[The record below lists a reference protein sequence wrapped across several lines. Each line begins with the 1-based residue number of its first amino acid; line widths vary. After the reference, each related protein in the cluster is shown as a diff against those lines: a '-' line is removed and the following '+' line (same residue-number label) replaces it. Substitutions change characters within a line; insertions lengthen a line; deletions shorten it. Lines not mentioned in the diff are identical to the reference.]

1 MKIAL
6 DYDETFT
13 ADPELW
19 KPFVAHC
26 KARLHEVAF
35 VTARGDGLGWMN
47 EDIKLDAESLKID
60 IVFCTGK
67 QKAHCWDADIWIDD
81 APAMIPTYSQLVNC
95 AIGCEHLGDLE

>member
-26 KARLHEVAF
+26 KARLHEVKF
-35 VTARGDGLGWMN
+35 VTARGDGRG
-47 EDIKLDAESLKID
+47 
-60 IVFCTGK
+60 
-67 QKAHCWDADIWIDD
+67 
-81 APAMIPTYSQLVNC
+81 
-95 AIGCEHLGDLE
+95 